1 MNNTNACKQ
10 VNPVLFTFSLS
21 LCSICPC
28 YIIYDIPHRSNTFF
42 VSKRIYHMLLAKTCY
57 FLQVNKTHK
66 SLRVKATFNSHKIQ
80 SCTMKPLNI
89 FVTACVKKLNS
100 NMLSSSNLAWI
111 ALRKVLQDIDY
122 FMVKT
127 YQQNTV
133 PNVILTFLRHFF
145 SKTGKHLRFSST

>member
-1 MNNTNACKQ
+1 
-10 VNPVLFTFSLS
+10 
-21 LCSICPC
+21 
-28 YIIYDIPHRSNTFF
+28 
-42 VSKRIYHMLLAKTCY
+42 
-57 FLQVNKTHK
+57 
-66 SLRVKATFNSHKIQ
+66 
-80 SCTMKPLNI
+80 MKPLNI
-89 FVTACVKKLNS
+89 FVTACVKKL

-133 PNVILTFLRHFF
+133 PNVTLTFLRHFF